1 MKLKKN
7 TFIQGAFIATLGIVI
22 SKILGVIYV
31 VPFHAIIGEQGGS
44 LYGYAYT
51 IYSIFLSIS
60 QAGVP
65 LAMSRLISEYNTLG
79 YYADKEKIFKVG
91 KRFLNIIGIISF
103 VVLML
108 FAPQIAHLIIGDVTG
123 GNTPEDIAL
132 VIRLISTA
140 ILVVPILS
148 VSRGYLQ
155 GHRFISPTSV
165 SQVIEQIVRVLI
177 IIIGSFVTYKVFHL
191 PLSIAVGCA
200 VFAATVGSLC
210 SYLYL
215 RVKIRKNKEEL
226 NTVSVC
232 KEPELSTMDIM
243 KMIAVYA
250 VPLILIELFRS
261 IFNSVDVMMIVKAL
275 VNDFGFAAKDAESIL
290 SVITTWGSKLN
301 SIIISIVAG
310 LMTSLIPNLTRSIVK
325 KDKKDIDEKI
335 NQTFQIILGV
345 SLPMTIGLSFL
356 TPLVWNVFY
365 GSSTYGPTVYTFQV
379 FIAFATT
386 IFSASMTISQLLK
399 EYKLVYVGLI
409 IGFLMKVSL
418 NIPMMYLFNTI
429 DRPFYGSIATSILSF
444 VTASMFCLLIIK
456 KKYKISLKPTLKV
469 FMNIIC
475 GVALMLLVMFI
486 MKIIFPFKLDNRL
499 ISLLMAVVYA
509 LVGGGTYLGFMYFTK
524 TFEGIFGEDNI
535 RKIRNFLKRKKK
547 LEI

>member
-79 YYADKEKIFKVG
+79 YYADKEKIFRVG
-91 KRFLNIIGIISF
+91 KRFLNIIGVISF
-103 VVLML
+103 LVLFI
-108 FAPQIAHLIIGDVTG
+108 FAPQIANLIIGDVTG
-123 GNTPEDIAL
+123 GNTPEDIAF

-155 GHRFISPTSV
+155 GHRFITPTSI

-177 IIIGSFVTYKVFHL
+177 IIIGSFVSYKVLKL

-215 RVKIRKNKEEL
+215 RIKIRKNKTDL
-226 NTVSVC
+226 NTESVC

-275 VNDFGFAAKDAESIL
+275 ANDFGYAARDAESIL

-429 DRPFYGSIATSILSF
+429 GRPFYGSIATSILSF

-456 KKYKISLKPTLKV
+456 RKYKISLKPTLKV
-469 FMNIIC
+469 FVNILG

-499 ISLLMAVVYA
+499 LSLLMAVVYA
-509 LVGGGTYLGFMYFTK
+509 FVGGGVYLAFMYITK
-524 TFEGIFGEDNI
+524 TLESIFGEANL
-535 RKIRNFLKRKKK
+535 RKIRNFLKRRKKQ
-547 LEI
+547 EA